1 MAYIKETIEHDNAVH
16 YASQGKFEASQCE
29 PRKSSDEENTIRS
42 AIVLQKGE
50 AEAEE
55 IFANSPERLH
65 DYTIL
70 KDVNS
75 YAALGRYYLVHETSV
90 PEELYEYM
98 DLDALGCRYEDEHPG
113 VFIGSDY
120 VCYPA
125 EAQDLTTLTCA
136 AYRVTENGQ
145 TQFFMASPGEE
156 LLNAAQTLR
165 RYCMD
170 TEHSTGKFSSL
181 YSQAQPI
188 TPEEYQNLMR
198 LRMENT
204 GKVTGVFDLD
214 FDKREFSAVHIM
226 DGWTTW
232 AMRDVIPSIY
242 QATSSR
248 FATAEEQLH
257 KLLELLDGRELTS
270 PGHLTA
276 QNFLFSDEL
285 VIENGKLNFYVQA
298 DFDVDAAFGTFVCTD
313 ANDDWLN
320 IYANYDIAQGRPCDT
335 LELNLCKGDGTEENW
350 SYHLNAAEQEVLSR
364 KMEAFCQQQD
374 GMSLHDFARQLQ
386 EEPGPSPQIQM

>member
-16 YASQGKFEASQCE
+16 YASREKFDASQCE
-29 PRKSSDEENTIRS
+29 PRISSDEESTIRS

-50 AEAEE
+50 AEAGE

-70 KDVNS
+70 KGVNS

-125 EAQDLTTLTCA
+125 EEQNLTTLTCA

-145 TQFFMASPGEE
+145 TRYFTTSPGEE
-156 LLNAAQTLR
+156 LLDAAQTLR
-165 RYCMD
+165 KYCMD
-170 TEHSTGKFSSL
+170 TEHSTGKFISL

-188 TPEEYQNLMR
+188 TSEGYQRMIH

-204 GKVTGVFDLD
+204 GKVVGVFDLD
-214 FDKREFSAVHIM
+214 FDKREFSAVHTM

-232 AMRDVIPSIY
+232 AMWDVIPSIH
-242 QATSSR
+242 QATSPR
-248 FATAEEQLH
+248 LITAEEQLH
-257 KLLELLDGRELTS
+257 KLLELLEGIWSVCPATVQTAAAPPTS
-270 PGHLTA
+270 TRCDKNRHSRQGATA
-276 QNFLFSDEL
+276 P
-285 VIENGKLNFYVQA
+285 
-298 DFDVDAAFGTFVCTD
+298 VC
-313 ANDDWLN
+313 
-320 IYANYDIAQGRPCDT
+320 
-335 LELNLCKGDGTEENW
+335 
-350 SYHLNAAEQEVLSR
+350 
-364 KMEAFCQQQD
+364 
-374 GMSLHDFARQLQ
+374 
-386 EEPGPSPQIQM
+386 